1 MPTTM
6 PTQLKEPSASPLPA
20 NSGQD
25 SGQSVLELAVCLP
38 LFVLLVLG
46 TAEIANIAWAS
57 VQVNNAARAGAQ
69 FASLSHANAADTT
82 DIETAA
88 KNEAPKLTIT
98 FPTAPSQTCVCTD
111 PTTGDAAT
119 GDTCATCPSPNV
131 PIDSVTVK
139 TQAVVTPL
147 VRYIGLPSSYTI
159 QAQATMKVIQ

>member
-1 MPTTM
+1 MQTTM
-6 PTQLKEPSASPLPA
+6 PAQLKKPSASPLHA
-20 NSGQD
+20 D

-57 VQVNNAARAGAQ
+57 VQVNNAAHAGAQ
-69 FASLSHANAADTT
+69 FASLSHANAADTA

-98 FPTAPSQTCVCTD
+98 FPTAPSQSCVCTD
-111 PTTGDAAT
+111 PTTGNAAT
-119 GDTCATCPSPNV
+119 GDTCATCPSPNI

-139 TQAVVTPL
+139 TQAVVSPL
-147 VRYIGLPSSYTI
+147 VHYIGLPSSYTV